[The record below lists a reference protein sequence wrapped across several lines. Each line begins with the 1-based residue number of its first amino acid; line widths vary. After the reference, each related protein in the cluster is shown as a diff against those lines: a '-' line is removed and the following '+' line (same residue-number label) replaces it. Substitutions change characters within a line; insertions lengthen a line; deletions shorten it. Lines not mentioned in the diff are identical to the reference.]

1 MFQTSA
7 IITKQSYVIKNLK
20 MPAFDLP
27 NEIWCK
33 IFSYLP
39 FEPKKNATATCKL
52 WFRLIR
58 EDPKISGYILISC
71 YNMEQALNTFEWDW
85 SNWPALKTLELIN
98 LEPVEDSRESIQN
111 VVGKLSLKVQCPPS
125 VEAVLFYV
133 DLTPMQ
139 TNGQSILK
147 YELKTNEIIGLGQ
160 KLDSI
165 QKWNEYESNMKALKR
180 LKCIM
185 AGKRYWMGVQLPPR
199 ILRELKATPNNL
211 PLLIA
216 SPDFQTFRRLCDR
229 LTFNQSDQSFYM
241 QLDVYLDEMS
251 SGEE

>member
-1 MFQTSA
+1 
-7 IITKQSYVIKNLK
+7 

-85 SNWPALKTLELIN
+85 SNWPALKTLELSN
-98 LEPVEDSRESIQN
+98 LEPVEDSRKSVQN
-111 VVGKLSLKVQCPPS
+111 VIGKLSLTDHCPPS
-125 VEAVLFYV
+125 LEAVLFYV
-133 DLTPMQ
+133 DLTPIQ

-147 YELKTNEIIGLGQ
+147 YDPKTDEIIGLGQ

-165 QKWNEYESNMKALKR
+165 HKWNKYESTMKALKR

-185 AGKRYWMGVQLPPR
+185 SGKRYWMGVQLPPR
-199 ILRELKATPNNL
+199 ILRKLKATPNDL

-229 LTFNQSDQSFYM
+229 LTFVQSDQSFYM
-241 QLDVYLDEMS
+241 RLDVYMDEMS

>member
-165 QKWNEYESNMKALKR
+165 QKWNEYESNMQALKKIHEMEYMR
-180 LKCIM
+180 HM
-185 AGKRYWMGVQLPPR
+185 AGVRRPGGPYKTMLAK
-199 ILRELKATPNNL
+199 LEATPEPSNDL
-211 PLLIA
+211 LLLI
-216 SPDFQTFRRLCDR
+216 QKIRRLWEEP
-229 LTFNQSDQSFYM
+229 
-241 QLDVYLDEMS
+241 QLVNGYFRDPDLMNFWI
-251 SGEE
+251 GGM